1 MKIVNK
7 KIKKILILLFI
18 TICTILYFK
27 LKNGDIKISNNTKSL
42 EKILSSSL
50 NNKYNTCKYLFDFDY
65 DKVYV
70 FQPYLSKYEMEK
82 EIGFKYR
89 KLKETVNECMVNML
103 FVKNNKPVVYL
114 YGYPSDLGS
123 YIEMPIGEYKKSDLD
138 KAEYSVEKIKIG
150 NSYNNEKTYIK
161 YTINLEK

>member
-1 MKIVNK
+1 MKNK
-7 KIKKILILLFI
+7 KILTLALI
-18 TICTILYFK
+18 ICIIAVFE
-27 LKNGDIKISNNTKSL
+27 LKNKNIKESYNTKSL
-42 EKILSSSL
+42 EKTLSKSL
-50 NNKYNTCKYLFDFDY
+50 NNKDNTCKYLFDFDY

-150 NSYNNEKTYIK
+150 NSYNNEKAYIK

>member
-1 MKIVNK
+1 MKNK
-7 KIKKILILLFI
+7 KILTLALI
-18 TICTILYFK
+18 ICIIAVFE
-27 LKNGDIKISNNTKSL
+27 LKNKNIKESYNTKSL
-42 EKILSSSL
+42 EKTLSKSL
-50 NNKYNTCKYLFDFDY
+50 NNKDNTCKYLFDFDY

-161 YTINLEK
+161 YTINLGK